1 MSLIKSISGIRGT
14 IGGIA
19 GSNLTPM
26 DIVACCTGF
35 GTWLKSNREKALV
48 VIGRDAR
55 PSGPMVHELAVQTLL
70 SLGIDILDLGLSTT
84 PTVEMAVIHEKAQ
97 GGIIVTASHNPV
109 DWNALKFLNDRGE
122 FISAQAGSDILDIID
137 AGQYHFASVEN
148 LGKRRTS
155 QHAITKHIEA
165 ILSLDLVDTA
175 SIKNRRFKVVVDCV
189 NSTGSISLAP
199 LLDAL
204 GCRYTLLNDDL
215 TGWFSHNPEPL
226 PENLTGLSTM
236 VREGDYDL
244 GIAVDPDVDRLVFIS
259 EDGSVFGEEYTIVA
273 LADYLLPYEGG
284 PTVSNLSST
293 QALRDVTIK
302 HGFDYYAA
310 AVGEVN
316 VVAKMKE
323 VGAVFGGEGNGGVIY
338 PKLHYGR
345 DALVGIALMLS
356 YLARTGQSMST
367 VRRNL
372 PEYVISKKKVTLPD
386 AVDPDELITRLKQH
400 HSGTAQNTEDGLKL
414 IYNGEWVHMRKSN
427 TEPIIRIYA
436 ESRNEQRAN
445 ALATQFQ
452 EEIHRMSASN

>member
-14 IGGIA
+14 IGGVA

-26 DIVACCTGF
+26 DIVACCAGF
-35 GTWLKSNREKALV
+35 GTWLKSTREKALV

-70 SLGIDILDLGLSTT
+70 GLGIDVLDLGLSTT

-122 FISAQAGSDILDIID
+122 FISAQAGSDILDIIA

-148 LGKRRTS
+148 LGKRKTG
-155 QHAITKHIEA
+155 QHALTKHIEA
-165 ILSLDLVDTA
+165 ILSLDLVDRA
-175 SIKNRRFKVVVDCV
+175 LIKNRRFKVAIDCI
-189 NSTGSISLAP
+189 NSTGSISMAP

-204 GCRYTLLNDDL
+204 GCHYTLLNDDL

-273 LADYLLPYEGG
+273 LADYILPYEGG

-293 QALRDVTIK
+293 QALKDVTIK
-302 HGFDYYAA
+302 HGFDYHAA

-345 DALVGIALMLS
+345 DALVGVALMLS
-356 YLARTGQSMST
+356 YLARTGQTMSS

-372 PEYVISKKKVTLPD
+372 PGYVISKKKVTLP
-386 AVDPDELITRLKQH
+386 AEVDPDELITRLKEH
-400 HSGTAQNTEDGLKL
+400 HSGTVQNTEDGLKL

-445 ALATQFQ
+445 TLATQFQ